1 MKKNINTLLD
11 RWRSESP
18 LIFKRITNFCLAIS
32 GMAIAI
38 HVAVSASGATEPE
51 WWNTI
56 YPYLVGIPAR
66 EQNLQDVWDKAIEY
80 AVVMGQGFV
89 LTEWDATK
97 GEKVEIPI
105 NEEEIFG
112 YDEYD
117 RPVDENGEV
126 IFPQYS
132 YTGDIWVVGWY
143 RDWETDRKSTRLNS
157 SHSAKSRMPSSA

>member
-1 MKKNINTLLD
+1 MVQARLGNNILN
-11 RWRSESP
+11 
-18 LIFKRITNFCLAIS
+18 
-32 GMAIAI
+32 
-38 HVAVSASGATEPE
+38 
-51 WWNTI
+51 
-56 YPYLVGIPAR
+56 YYAR

-117 RPVDENGEV
+117 NALAKGE
-126 IFPQYS
+126 
-132 YTGDIWVVGWY
+132 
-143 RDWETDRKSTRLNS
+143 S
-157 SHSAKSRMPSSA
+157 SHDKRC